1 MVGKNKV
8 LIPFVLE
15 PFFCCLEETALFVG
29 FALSDGG
36 YATSPGPA
44 PRRIVGPFTLT
55 VTAE

>member
-29 FALSDGG
+29 FALSDGEVRLDQRHV
-36 YATSPGPA
+36 ASLA
-44 PRRIVGPFTLT
+44 LSL
-55 VTAE
+55 